1 LNSTENT
8 KEIKKNPLKKYIK
21 NTSSNSSSIVD
32 YWSEKFDEGRLFK
45 ESFIDK
51 FKHG

>member
-1 LNSTENT
+1 LSNTENT
-8 KEIKKNPLKKYIK
+8 KEIKKSPQKIYK

-32 YWSEKFDEGRLFK
+32 YWSEKFDEGILFK

-51 FKHG
+51 FQNG